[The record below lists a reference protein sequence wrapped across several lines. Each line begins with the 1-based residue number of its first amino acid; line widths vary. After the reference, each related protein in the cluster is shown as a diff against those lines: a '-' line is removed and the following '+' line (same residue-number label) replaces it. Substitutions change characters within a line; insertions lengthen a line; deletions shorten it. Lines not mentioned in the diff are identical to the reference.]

1 MKEGDK
7 AMADRTFAGLRYDAV
22 LEKYAD
28 TVAGVCV
35 MRLQNRADAEDCFQN
50 TFIKLFQKSP
60 DFRSETHLKAWL
72 IRVAINECR
81 NYIAKN
87 RRFLSLDS
95 MIREPLTRDPQ
106 TGDPLICE
114 SLIREPSEWRD
125 NERDV
130 SWALMRTEPRY
141 REVLYLHYCE
151 QYKVKEIAEI
161 LKKNPNT
168 VKTLLKRGR
177 EQLKK
182 IYGGD
187 SDG

>member
-1 MKEGDK
+1 
-7 AMADRTFAGLRYDAV
+7 MADKTFAGLSYDAA
-22 LEKYAD
+22 LQKYAD

-35 MRLQNRADAEDCFQN
+35 MRLQNWADAEDCFQN

-60 DFRSETHLKAWL
+60 DFQSETHLKAWL

-95 MIREPLTRDPQ
+95 MSREARE
-106 TGDPLICE
+106 G
-114 SLIREPSEWRD
+114 EPSVWHD
-125 NERDV
+125 NERDI
-130 SWALMRTEPRY
+130 SWALIRLEPKY

-151 QYKVKEIAEI
+151 QYKVDEIAHI
-161 LKKNPNT
+161 LGKNPNT
-168 VKTLLKRGR
+168 AKTLLRRGR
-177 EQLKK
+177 EKLRK

-187 SDG
+187 GE